1 MSHTETELLIDGV
14 CDLHIHAAPDVKG
27 RTVDELGLSRRAK
40 DAGYKAVLFKSNVW
54 SCHDRAY
61 LVRQALPGFG
71 CYGSLVMNL
80 AFGDKVNVY
89 AVEQALKTSG
99 SLCRCVWMPTQNAAY
114 PSTAETGHTGKTIPV
129 VDVSGNVLP
138 EVIQVMELCAEADII
153 FATGHSSPEE
163 SLAMARKAK
172 EIGMRKFVITH
183 ANSRIWRLTHDQI
196 RQAVDL
202 GAWIEYCYLPRLW
215 GPGTGLPN
223 MERQTTEEFTGYV
236 RLVPER
242 SFVST
247 DLGSAGMPDPIAG
260 KEAGHEVYRFDCAQ
274 RKVSPCIAC
283 NRCGM
288 NGTCIFNDDFEE
300 LRPHL
305 VDADMVVF
313 ATPMYYFGFSSQL
326 KTVIDRFYAL
336 NGQIKGAPK
345 QAAFLMAYANTDPK
359 EAEPMASHY
368 HTLLRYLGWKDCGMV
383 VSPGMWPA
391 GAVNGTQ
398 YSRKAYELGRNL

>member
-1 MSHTETELLIDGV
+1 MDRRSFIKTAGIVGSAVLIPRILPGQVAHASVSSMSHTETELLIDGV

-260 KEAGHEVYRFDCAQ
+260 MRRCIEEMTVSGIPQ
-274 RKVSPCIAC
+274 R
-283 NRCGM
+283 
-288 NGTCIFNDDFEE
+288 
-300 LRPHL
+300 
-305 VDADMVVF
+305 
-313 ATPMYYFGFSSQL
+313 
-326 KTVIDRFYAL
+326 VIDLQVRT
-336 NGQIKGAPK
+336 NP
-345 QAAFLMAYANTDPK
+345 TR
-359 EAEPMASHY
+359 
-368 HTLLRYLGWKDCGMV
+368 LLGL
-383 VSPGMWPA
+383 
-391 GAVNGTQ
+391 
-398 YSRKAYELGRNL
+398 E